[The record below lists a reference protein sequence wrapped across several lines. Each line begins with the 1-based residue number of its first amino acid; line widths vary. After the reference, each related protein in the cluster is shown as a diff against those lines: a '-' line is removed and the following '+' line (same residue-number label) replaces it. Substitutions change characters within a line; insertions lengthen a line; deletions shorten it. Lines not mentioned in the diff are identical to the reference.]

1 MRLTFHFYDSRNSL
15 SEAFTFNIKLTITLK
30 TTDIEVIP
38 KILAQYG
45 KPITAFRAT
54 QGVNI
59 VTAKFNRL
67 RIT

>member
-1 MRLTFHFYDSRNSL
+1 MFRAILQSDYARLLTL
-15 SEAFTFNIKLTITLK
+15 SVALTIMLK
-30 TTDIEVIP
+30 TTDIEVMP

-45 KPITAFRAT
+45 KPITAFNAT